1 MIGNVYKLFELNT
14 SAFICQKIKD
24 KKGKYVIEVYYQ
36 YKSGIVQETLFLT
49 KRTYYDTIKV
59 KKVL

>member
-24 KKGKYVIEVYYQ
+24 QKGKYVIEVYYQ
-36 YKSGIVQETLFLT
+36 YKSSIVQETLFLT
-49 KRTYYDTIKV
+49 KRTYHG
-59 KKVL
+59 